1 MLPCRNG
8 SHLYTGRQTCLSQ
21 RPGSG
26 TSERCNS
33 GSTDPAKL
41 KVSGDFMSLYQA
53 YLEQIEGRKE
63 QGLKPKPIDDGS
75 LVAELIAQIK
85 DADHAHRADSLNFLI
100 YNTLPGTTSAAGVKA
115 AFLKEIILGEA
126 VVAEITPAF
135 AFELLSHMK
144 GGPSVE
150 VLLDLALGDDAAI
163 ASDAAEILKT
173 QVFLYEADTNRLKAA
188 FEAGSAIA
196 RDIIE
201 SYAEAE
207 FFTKLPEI
215 EDEIKVVTYIAAEGD
230 ISTDLLS
237 PGNQA
242 HSRSDRELHGKCMI
256 SEQAQ
261 DEIRKLQAQHPDKQV
276 MLIAE
281 KGTMGVGSSRM
292 SGVNNVALWTG
303 RQASPYVPFVN
314 VAPIVAGT
322 NGISPIF
329 LTTVGV
335 TGGIG
340 IDLKNWVKKLDADG
354 NPILN
359 NDDNPIL
366 EQKYSVETGT
376 ILTINTKDKM
386 LLDEDGGEALVD
398 VSSSFTPQKLEFMK
412 AGGSYAIVFG
422 KMLQTFACETLGVE
436 LKSAYAPSKEV
447 SVEGQGLTAVEKI
460 FNANAV
466 GVAPGTV
473 LHAGS
478 DARVRVNIVGSQDT
492 TGLMTAQELEAMAA
506 TVISPTVDG
515 AYQSGC
521 HTASVWD
528 IKAQENTPRLMKFM
542 HDFGLI
548 TGRDPKDVYHPMT
561 DVIHKV
567 LNDITVDD
575 WAIIIGGDSHTRM
588 SKGVAFGADSGT
600 VALALA
606 TGEATMPIPESV
618 KVTFKGSMA
627 DHMDFRDVVHATQT
641 QMLKQFGDNVFQGR
655 IIEVHIGTLLADQAF
670 TFTDWTA
677 EMKAKASIC
686 ISEDATLIESLEI
699 AKHRIQIMI
708 DKGMENDNRMLQG
721 LIDIAD
727 QRIAQIRSGEKPALA
742 PDANASYFAEVVVDL
757 DQIVEPM
764 IADPD
769 VNNADVSKR
778 YTHDTIRP
786 ISFYGADKKVDLG
799 FVGSCMVHKG
809 DVKIVAQMLRNLEKS
824 SGKVEFNAPLVVAAP
839 TYNIIDEL
847 KAEGDWDILQK
858 YSGFEFDDSKPKT
871 SARTEYENILYLE
884 RPGCNLCMGNQ
895 EKAAKGDTVLA
906 TSTRLFKGRVVED
919 AGDKKGESLLA
930 STPVVVLS
938 AILGRTPTLDEY
950 KTAVDGIDLTKF
962 APPLAKPGTTQSAH
976 F

>member
-1 MLPCRNG
+1 
-8 SHLYTGRQTCLSQ
+8 
-21 RPGSG
+21 
-26 TSERCNS
+26 
-33 GSTDPAKL
+33 
-41 KVSGDFMSLYQA
+41 MSLYDA
-53 YLEQIEGRKE
+53 YLEQIENRKE
-63 QGLKPKPIDDGS
+63 QGLKPKPIDEGG
-75 LVAELIAQIK
+75 LVKELVAQIK
-85 DADHAHRADSLNFLI
+85 DAGHANRAASLDFFI
-100 YNTLPGTTSAAGVKA
+100 YNTLPGTTSAAGEKA

-126 VVAEITPAF
+126 EVPEISRSF
-135 AFELLSHMK
+135 AFELLSHMR
-144 GGPSVE
+144 GGPSIS
-150 VLLDLALGDDAAI
+150 VLLDLALGDHAAT
-163 ASDAAEILKT
+163 AAEAAEVLKT
-173 QVFLYEADTNRLKAA
+173 QVFLYEADKERLKAA
-188 FEAGSAIA
+188 LAAGNPVA
-196 RDIIE
+196 RAVLE
-201 SYAEAE
+201 SYSGAE
-207 FFTKLPEI
+207 FFTRLPEV
-215 EDEIKVVTYIAAEGD
+215 DEEIQVVTYIAAEGD

-242 HSRSDRELHGKCMI
+242 HSRSDRELHGKCLI
-256 SEQAQ
+256 SERAQ
-261 DEIRKLQAQHPDKQV
+261 QEIEALKLRHPDKQV

-292 SGVNNVALWTG
+292 SGINNVALWTG
-303 RQASPYVPFVN
+303 KQASKYVPFIN
-314 VAPIVAGT
+314 IAPIVAGT

-329 LTTVGV
+329 QTTVGV

-340 IDLKNWVKKLDADG
+340 IDLQNWVKKLDSDG

-359 NDDNPIL
+359 NDENPIL

-376 ILTINTKDKM
+376 VLTINTSDKK
-386 LLDEDGGEALVD
+386 LLSEDGSDELVD
-398 VSSSFTPQKLEFMK
+398 VASSFTPQKMEFIR

-422 KMLQTFACETLGVE
+422 KMLQTFACETLGIP
-436 LKSAYAPSKEV
+436 LKSAFALSKQV
-447 SVEGQGLTAVEKI
+447 SIEGQGLTAVEKI

-466 GVAPGTV
+466 GVALGTT

-492 TGLMTAQELEAMAA
+492 TGPMTAQELEAMAA
-506 TVISPTVDG
+506 TVISPKVDG

-528 IKAQENTPRLMKFM
+528 FKAAENTPKLMKFM

-548 TGRDPKDVYHPMT
+548 TGRDPKDQYHPMT

-606 TGEATMPIPESV
+606 TGEATMPVPESV
-618 KVTFKGSMA
+618 KVTFTGSMA
-627 DHMDFRDVVHATQT
+627 DHMDFRDVVHATQS

-655 IIEVHIGTLLADQAF
+655 VIEVHIGTLLADQAF

-686 ISEDATLIESLEI
+686 ISEDSTLIDSLEI

-708 DKGMENDNRMLQG
+708 DKGMENEDLMLHR
-721 LIDIAD
+721 LIGIAEK
-727 QRIAQIRSGEKPALA
+727 RIAQIRSGEKPALA
-742 PDANASYFAEVVVDL
+742 PDANARYAAEVVIDL
-757 DQIVEPM
+757 DLIDEPM

-769 VNNADVSKR
+769 VTNAEISKR

-786 ISFYGADKKVDLG
+786 ISFYGAEKKVDLG

-809 DVKIVAQMLRNLEKS
+809 DVKIVAQMLRNIEKS
-824 SGKVEFNAPLVVAAP
+824 KGSVDFSAPLVVAAP

-871 SARTEYENILYLE
+871 QARTEYENILYLE

-919 AGDKKGESLLA
+919 SADKAGESLLA

-950 KTAVDGIDLTKF
+950 KSAVEGIDLTKF
-962 APPLAKPGTTQSAH
+962 APPLARPGTTQSAH

>member
-1 MLPCRNG
+1 MG
-8 SHLYTGRQTCLSQ
+8 LY
-21 RPGSG
+21 
-26 TSERCNS
+26 EE
-33 GSTDPAKL
+33 
-41 KVSGDFMSLYQA
+41 
-53 YLEQIEGRKE
+53 YLADISARAD
-63 QGLKPKPIDDGS
+63 QGLNPLPIEDGA
-75 LVAELIAQIK
+75 LVSELIAQILDK
-85 DADHAHRADSLNFLI
+85 KHPHRKASLDFLI

-115 AFLKEIILGEA
+115 RFLKEIVLGSVSVE
-126 VVAEITPAF
+126 EIQPEF

-150 VLLDLALGDDAAI
+150 VLLDLALGGDPDMAKGAA
-163 ASDAAEILKT
+163 DVLKS
-173 QVFLYEADTNRLKAA
+173 QVFLYEADTERLEEAFAA
-188 FEAGSAIA
+188 GNPIA
-196 RDIIE
+196 KTLLE
-201 SYAEAE
+201 SYARAE
-207 FFTKLPEI
+207 FFTELPVVERK
-215 EDEIKVVTYIAAEGD
+215 IKVVTYVAAEGD

-256 SEQAQ
+256 SEEAQ
-261 DEIRKLQAQHPDKQV
+261 TEIRALQKAHPDKRV
-276 MLIAE
+276 MLVAE

-303 RQASPYVPFVN
+303 KPASPYVPFVN
-314 VAPIVAGT
+314 IAPIVAGT

-340 IDLKNWVKKLDADG
+340 IDLKNWVKKVDADG
-354 NPILN
+354 EAIYDEHSDPV
-359 NDDNPIL
+359 L
-366 EQKYSVETGT
+366 EEAYSVDTGT
-376 ILTINTKDKM
+376 VLTIDTKTKKLYKGRKTVADISS
-386 LLDEDGGEALVD
+386 AL
-398 VSSSFTPQKLEFMK
+398 TPQKLEFIR

-422 KMLQTFACETLGVE
+422 KKLQTFAAKTLGIEPEPVF
-436 LKSAYAPSKEV
+436 APSREI
-447 SVEGQGLTAVEKI
+447 SHEGQGLTAVEKI
-460 FNANAV
+460 FNRNAV

-478 DARVRVNIVGSQDT
+478 DVRVQVNIVGSQDT

-528 IKAQENTPRLMKFM
+528 RKAQANIPKLMRFM
-542 HDFGLI
+542 NRFGLI
-548 TGRDPKDVYHPMT
+548 TARDPEGVYHSMT

-567 LNDITVDD
+567 LNDLTIDD

-618 KVTFKGSMA
+618 KVTFEGTLK
-627 DHMDFRDVVHATQT
+627 DHMDFRDVVHATQA
-641 QMLKQFGDNVFQGR
+641 QMLKKFGENVFQGR
-655 IIEVHIGTLLADQAF
+655 IIEVHIGTLLSDQAF

-686 ISEDATLIESLEI
+686 ISEAETLIASLEI
-699 AKHRIQIMI
+699 AKSRIQIMI
-708 DKGMENDNRMLQG
+708 DKGMDNDKAVLQG
-721 LIDIAD
+721 LIDKAD
-727 QRIAQIRSGEKPALA
+727 VRIRELASGENPPLKP
-742 PDANASYFAEVVVDL
+742 DENAKYHAEFVVDL

-769 VNNADVSKR
+769 VENDDVSKR

-786 ISFYGADKKVDLG
+786 ISFYNGTKKVDLG

-809 DVKIVAQMLRNLEKS
+809 DMKILSQMLQNLESKN
-824 SGKVEFNAPLVVAAP
+824 GKIEFQAPLVVAPP
-839 TYNIIDEL
+839 TYNIVDEL
-847 KAEGDWDILQK
+847 KEEGDWDVLKK
-858 YSGFEFDDSKPKT
+858 YAGFEFDDSTPKNA
-871 SARTEYENILYLE
+871 ARVEYENMLYLE

-895 EKAAKGDTVLA
+895 EKAEKGDTVMA
-906 TSTRLFKGRVVED
+906 TSTRLFQGRVVED
-919 AGDKKGESLLA
+919 SDEKKGESLLA

-938 AILGRTPTLDEY
+938 TILGRTPNLDEY
-950 KTAVDGIDLTKF
+950 KASVEGIDLTSY
-962 APPLAKPGTTQSAH
+962 APPLPDIGEGARPGPKVRARSRG
-976 F
+976 

>member
-1 MLPCRNG
+1 
-8 SHLYTGRQTCLSQ
+8 
-21 RPGSG
+21 
-26 TSERCNS
+26 
-33 GSTDPAKL
+33 
-41 KVSGDFMSLYQA
+41 MSLYA
-53 YLEQIEGRKE
+53 SYLEEIEARKA
-63 QGLKPKPIDDGS
+63 QGLSPKPIDDGA
-75 LVAELIAQIK
+75 LTAEIIEQIK
-85 DADHAHRADSLNFLI
+85 DVNNAHRADSLKYFI

-115 AFLKEIILGEA
+115 EFLKEIILGQA
-126 VVAEITPAF
+126 TVAEIDSAF

-144 GGPSVE
+144 GGPSVK
-150 VLLDLALGDDAAI
+150 VLLDLALGDDLAI
-163 ASDAAEILKT
+163 AESAAEVLKT
-173 QVFLYEADTNRLKAA
+173 QVFLYEADTDRLKAA
-188 FEAGSAIA
+188 HAAGNAVA
-196 RDIIE
+196 TDILQ
-201 SYAEAE
+201 SYVKAE
-207 FFTKLPEI
+207 FFTRLPDIEEEI
-215 EDEIKVVTYIAAEGD
+215 EVVTFVAAEGD

-242 HSRSDRELHGKCMI
+242 HSRADRELHGKCMCD
-256 SEQAQ
+256 EAAQ
-261 DEIRKLQAQHPDKQV
+261 KHIEELKLQHPGKRV
-276 MLIAE
+276 MMIAE

-303 RQASPYVPFVN
+303 KQASPYVPFVN
-314 VAPIVAGT
+314 IAPVVAGT

-340 IDLKNWVKKLDADG
+340 LDLKNWVKKLGEDGKPILGNDG
-354 NPILN
+354 NPL
-359 NDDNPIL
+359 L
-366 EQKYSVETGT
+366 EQKYSVETGKV
-376 ILTINTKDKM
+376 LKINTKKKK
-386 LLDEDGGEALVD
+386 LFDENGEELADLT
-398 VSSSFTPQKLEFMK
+398 SAFSPQKVEFMK

-422 KMLQTFACETLGVE
+422 KKLQTVAADILGVE
-436 LKSAYAPSKEV
+436 APVVFAPSKEI
-447 SVEGQGLTAVEKI
+447 SHEGQGLTAVEKI
-460 FNANAV
+460 FNANAL
-466 GVAPGTV
+466 GVTPSKV

-478 DARVRVNIVGSQDT
+478 DVRVKVNIVGSQDT
-492 TGLMTAQELEAMAA
+492 TGPMTAQELEAMAA
-506 TVISPTVDG
+506 TVISPNVDG

-528 IKAQENTPRLMKFM
+528 KKAQDNIPRLMSFM
-542 HDFGLI
+542 NKFGLV
-548 TGRDPKDVYHPMT
+548 TARDPKGSYHAMT

-575 WAIIIGGDSHTRM
+575 RAIIIGGDSHTRM

-606 TGEATMPIPESV
+606 TGEASMPIPETV
-618 KVTFKGSMA
+618 KVTFKGSMVEY
-627 DHMDFRDVVHATQT
+627 MDFRDVVHATQQ
-641 QMLKQFGDNVFQGR
+641 QMLKQCGDNVFQGR

-686 ISEDATLIESLEI
+686 ISDDETLIESLEI

-708 DKGMENDNRMLQG
+708 DKGMEQESGMLAN
-721 LIDIAD
+721 LIAIAD
-727 QRIAQIRSGEKPALA
+727 QRIAEIRSGDKPALK
-742 PDANASYFAEVVVDL
+742 PDANAKYFAEVVVDL
-757 DQIVEPM
+757 DIIDEPM

-786 ISFYGADKKVDLG
+786 ISYYGAEKKVDLG

-809 DVKIVAQMLRNLEKS
+809 DIKIVAQMLRNIEEAN
-824 SGKVEFNAPLVVAAP
+824 GKVEFKAPLVVAAP

-847 KAEGDWDILQK
+847 KEEGDWEILQK
-858 YSGFEFDDSKPKT
+858 YSGFEFNDLAPKAN
-871 SARTEYENILYLE
+871 ARTEYENILYLE

-906 TSTRLFKGRVVED
+906 TSTRLFQGRVVAD
-919 AGDKKGESLLA
+919 SDTKKGESLLA

-938 AILGRTPTLDEY
+938 AILGRTPTLAEY
-950 KTAVDGIDLTKF
+950 KAAVKGINLTKF
-962 APPLAKPGTTQSAH
+962 VPTKTPLDALSVH